1 MKTAILALILV
12 IGNDFYNALPQQ
24 TRYVVLEEQY
34 QFSSPY
40 LKAML
45 YSVLLTSAPIPWSW
59 REPF

>member
-34 QFSSPY
+34 QFSSPH

-59 REPF
+59 CEPF

>member
-1 MKTAILALILV
+1 MKTAILVLILV

-24 TRYVVLEEQY
+24 TRYVVLELQY
-34 QFSSPY
+34 QCSSPH
-40 LKAML
+40 LKALL